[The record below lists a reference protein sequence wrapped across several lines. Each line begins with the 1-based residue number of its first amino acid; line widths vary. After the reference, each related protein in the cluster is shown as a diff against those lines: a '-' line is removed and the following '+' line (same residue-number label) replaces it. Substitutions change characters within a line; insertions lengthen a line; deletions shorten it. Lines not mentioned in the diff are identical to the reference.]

1 MFHVYLHDIAI
12 LRTGAEA
19 EAPAPAAGAVPL
31 TTHPLRLPAEIQA
44 AHAAVGH
51 RIRDAR
57 LAQRLRNG
65 LWLAR
70 FDVDGVPVATT
81 WLAGGAGGRYID
93 ELNWLLPMAP
103 RDLWLRDV
111 FVAPA
116 WRRRGLF
123 VQMVAALRQ
132 LDGGADRCIWS
143 DVDWDNLPSMRAHE
157 AAGLRV
163 VARAKALDLFGRL
176 RIRSAL
182 PPWPLPVVEIDPA
195 ARWVWLRGAT
205 RARHQALI
213 A

>member
-1 MFHVYLHDIAI
+1 MRPVLHDIAI
-12 LRTGAEA
+12 LA
-19 EAPAPAAGAVPL
+19 APATAHAQVPAAAAAPL
-31 TTHPLRLPAEIQA
+31 TLHALREPAAI
-44 AHAAVGH
+44 HAALAAVEH

-70 FDVDGVPVATT
+70 FDADGVPVATT
-81 WLAGGAGGRYID
+81 WLADGASGRYVD
-93 ELNWLLPMAP
+93 ELNWLLPMAL

-132 LDGGADRCIWS
+132 WDGGGDRCIWS
-143 DVDWDNLPSMRAHE
+143 DVDWDNGPSMRAHE
-157 AAGLRV
+157 AAGFRV
-163 VARAKALDLFGRL
+163 VVRAKALDLFGRL

-182 PPWPLPVVEIDPA
+182 PPWPLPVTEIDPG
-195 ARWVWLRGAT
+195 ARWVWLHGAT